1 MHYVMKT
8 EQLNQ
13 ILLPLEAELAQ
24 IWAEEQC
31 QAQEYEAL
39 LNIKTYS
46 RQVLKKSADLQPKAC
61 VTAARWV
68 PKHIWAALQK
78 VREQV
83 ALR

>member
-39 LNIKTYS
+39 LNIKVK
-46 RQVLKKSADLQPKAC
+46 RV
-61 VTAARWV
+61 
-68 PKHIWAALQK
+68 
-78 VREQV
+78 
-83 ALR
+83 